1 MKDAVMRS
9 TKASNAVERL
19 KRRSGNAHYSMVRTG
34 SGLFYLA
41 VMQESGTLEKIS
53 EAFEQ
58 DEFVAYVNGLGP
70 QQPKRVSK
78 LDQAFEK
85 QLAGKSGSKPS
96 AQN

>member
-1 MKDAVMRS
+1 MRS

-34 SGLFYLA
+34 NGLFYLA
-41 VMQESGTLEKIS
+41 EMQESGALEKVS

-58 DEFVAYVNGLGP
+58 DDFVAYVNSLGP

-85 QLAGKSGSKPS
+85 QLAGRGGAKPAAES
-96 AQN
+96 